1 MIDDGALNV
10 FDGYGRL
17 DDTKNTGAFTW
28 SRADASGK
36 FWEVVGFAKTL
47 KRFVPAIS
55 VDEVVEFWDEVVDW
69 AAAGH
74 ATNIDACVAIRYAA
88 VHTAGRLLLERA
100 IISVLVDFFPI
111 LDAFE
116 WRAIRNGRAFKF

>member
-1 MIDDGALNV
+1 MIDNGALNV
-10 FDGYGRL
+10 FDGNRWL

-55 VDEVVEFWDEVVDW
+55 VDEVVEFRDEVVDW

-74 ATNIDACVAIRYAA
+74 AADIDACVAVRYAA
-88 VHTAGRLLLERA
+88 VHAA
-100 IISVLVDFFPI
+100 
-111 LDAFE
+111 
-116 WRAIRNGRAFKF
+116 